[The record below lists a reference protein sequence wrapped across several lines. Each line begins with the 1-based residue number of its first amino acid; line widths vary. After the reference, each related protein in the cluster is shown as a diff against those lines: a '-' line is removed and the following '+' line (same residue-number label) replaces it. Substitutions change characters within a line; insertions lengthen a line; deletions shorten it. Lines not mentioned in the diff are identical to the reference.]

1 MAEKTQELSKGLT
14 PVKLWAIVVG
24 AVVSGMYFG
33 WNYMFEGTNFVGA
46 LIATLIVT
54 VFYFTFVLAYAEL
67 ATAIPSAAGPSAY
80 SEKAFGGFAGFLAG
94 FSVLIEYIA
103 ATPGIAISIGAYVH
117 TLVPAVPAVVASVVA
132 FLIFVFINCRGIE
145 SAAVVELVVTV
156 LAIVGVVVYFVA
168 GVPNVEMG
176 ALFAGKT
183 SMNGFTGIFAA
194 IPYAVWFYLAVE
206 SGAMGAEE
214 CKNPQKDIPKAFI
227 GGIVTLVV
235 MALATLFV
243 TAGNSASDLGAV
255 TLTDDPL
262 PAILGGAYGSGSIIV
277 KIVSFLGLF
286 GLIASLHGIIIGASR
301 QAYAMARSNYLPAP
315 LAKLDKKGTPIAAVL
330 VTSIISLIFVIV
342 GSVGSLVVFSCIG
355 SCIMSVLSLAAWFVL
370 RKKAPEMERP
380 FKLKSPVVPI
390 IASITCCIVVIAL
403 VVSEASLLGLAAIV
417 YAVAAVYYF
426 VTHKIFVKETAAE
439 KVK

>member
-1 MAEKTQELSKGLT
+1 MAEKKQELSKGLT
-14 PVKLWAIVVG
+14 PIRLWAIVVG

-33 WNYMFEGTNFVGA
+33 WNYMFEGTNFFGA

-54 VFYFTFVLAYAEL
+54 AFYLTFVFCYAEL

-94 FSVLIEYIA
+94 FSVVIEYIA

-117 TLVPAVPAVVASVVA
+117 TLIPAVPAVVASVAA
-132 FLIFVFINCRGIE
+132 FLLFVFINCRGIE
-145 SAAVVELVVTV
+145 SAAIVELVVTV
-156 LAIVGVVVYFVA
+156 LAIVGIVVYFVA
-168 GVPNVEMG
+168 GVPTVNVG
-176 ALFAGKT
+176 GLLHGNT
-183 SMNGFTGIFAA
+183 PMNGFTGIFAA

-227 GGIVTLVV
+227 GGIITLVV

-243 TAGNSASDLGAV
+243 TAGNAAGNLGAV

-262 PAILGGAYGSGSIIV
+262 PAILGGTLGSASVIV

-286 GLIASLHGIIIGASR
+286 GLVASLHGIIIGASR
-301 QAYAMARSNYLPAP
+301 QAYAMSRNGYLPSF
-315 LAKLDKKGTPIAAVL
+315 LAKLDKKGTPTAAIL
-330 VTSIISLIFVIV
+330 VTSIISLVFVII

-355 SCIMSVLSLAAWFVL
+355 SCVMSIFSLASWFVL
-370 RKKAPEMERP
+370 RKKEPEMERP
-380 FKLKSPVVPI
+380 YKLKSPVLPI
-390 IASITCCIVVIAL
+390 IASVACCIVVVAI
-403 VVSEASLLGLAAIV
+403 VASQAQLLGLAAVV

-426 VTHKIFVKETAAE
+426 VTHRIFARE
-439 KVK
+439 KAVEKL